1 MRQYNARA
9 SRGEQAAVEYRT
21 LSSELLVDAPVL
33 AVRRDRITTATGEA
47 VREVVEHFSAVAI
60 VAVRASAQG
69 GSPEVMLVRQYRRPV
84 DRYLWELPAGLL
96 DVTGETPLDA
106 ARRELAEETGL
117 AADQWHLLGDVCSS
131 PGVSEEMCRIFLAE
145 NVRPATS
152 EDPGTGE
159 KAVGEEAD
167 MTNRW
172 LPVDEAVAWVR
183 DGRIENATAVA
194 GLLHLNAGTRR
205 DVSEP
210 FSYRSGL
217 AARRAAGRLSG
228 TDMKHVR

>member
-9 SRGEQAAVEYRT
+9 SREEQAAVEYRT

-96 DVTGETPLDA
+96 DVTGETPSTRRGANWLKRQA
-106 ARRELAEETGL
+106 WQPISGICSATCVRHQGSARRC
-117 AADQWHLLGDVCSS
+117 AAFSLLRTSGPPPRTTRGRGRRRSVKK
-131 PGVSEEMCRIFLAE
+131 RI
-145 NVRPATS
+145 
-152 EDPGTGE
+152 
-159 KAVGEEAD
+159 
-167 MTNRW
+167 
-172 LPVDEAVAWVR
+172 
-183 DGRIENATAVA
+183 
-194 GLLHLNAGTRR
+194 
-205 DVSEP
+205 
-210 FSYRSGL
+210 
-217 AARRAAGRLSG
+217 
-228 TDMKHVR
+228 